1 MQHADLVEVTYLWI
15 ATRLSS
21 LQTVF
26 DEHTHRFEQVI
37 HHAEFYVNAKALEEP
52 TFTFEVGAVP
62 PLYAVASKCRIPS
75 LRRKALQLL
84 ARAPR
89 KECMWGAT
97 SIGQLSARLIAIEEE
112 GLGLPVPK
120 WNGENEDATLPVTD
134 SIMPSEEK
142 RVHNLEL
149 MKNTTTNCFEV
160 RVTRFCE
167 ADGHLR
173 KTVQDYPI

>member
-1 MQHADLVEVTYLWI
+1 
-15 ATRLSS
+15 
-21 LQTVF
+21 
-26 DEHTHRFEQVI
+26 
-37 HHAEFYVNAKALEEP
+37 
-52 TFTFEVGAVP
+52 
-62 PLYAVASKCRIPS
+62 
-75 LRRKALQLL
+75 
-84 ARAPR
+84 
-89 KECMWGAT
+89 MWGAT